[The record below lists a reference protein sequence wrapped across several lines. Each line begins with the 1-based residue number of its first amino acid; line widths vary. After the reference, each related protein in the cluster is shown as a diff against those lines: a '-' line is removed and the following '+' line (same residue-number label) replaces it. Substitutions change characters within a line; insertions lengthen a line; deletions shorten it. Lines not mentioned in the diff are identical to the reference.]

1 VGSHAAA
8 EVHLPPGRALTLPGR
23 GTTFVREL
31 RAGTDRPTVVLLH
44 GWAATADLNWAL
56 AYEALGEHADVV
68 ALDHRGHG
76 RGLRGDGRFTL
87 EACADDVAAL
97 LDELGTGPAV
107 VVGYSMGG
115 PVGQLVWRRH
125 PGRVAGLVLCST
137 AAHFCDG
144 NRDRALFAAA
154 GSAALVARSRA
165 TRGAGEA
172 VASAVVRRRDL
183 PAGLVEQVADHDWA
197 TVFQAARALGRF
209 DARRWLRHVDV
220 PVGLITTLGDE
231 VVPTRRQLAMAGA
244 LRPVHH
250 AVVRGGHGVCLRAGS
265 GFVDALVRA
274 CRAVIAGRATAPARA
289 A

>member
-1 VGSHAAA
+1 VGSNADT
-8 EVHLPPGRALTLPGR
+8 EVVLPPGRSVTLPGR
-23 GTTFVREL
+23 GTTFVREIH
-31 RAGTDRPTVVLLH
+31 AGTGRPTVVLLH

-76 RGLRGDGRFTL
+76 RGLRGDARFTL
-87 EACADDVAAL
+87 EACADDVAAV

-115 PVGQLVWRRH
+115 PIGQLVWRRH
-125 PGRVAGLVLCST
+125 RGRVAGLVLCST

-154 GSAALVARSRA
+154 GSAALVARAGPTRA
-165 TRGAGEA
+165 AGHA
-172 VASAVVRRRDL
+172 VSSAVVRRREL
-183 PAGLVEQVADHDWA
+183 PAALAEQVAGHDWA

-220 PVGLITTLGDE
+220 PVGLITTLTDQ

-250 AVVRGGHGVCLRAGS
+250 AVLRGGHGVCLRSGS
-265 GFVDALVRA
+265 GFVDALVRT
-274 CRAVIAGRATAPARA
+274 CRAVLDAPAARPAQA